1 MSYDIGIY
9 VKVEGEPIF
18 AQIAEPDY
26 SSPTY
31 NLGKMFRACMDWD
44 FEQGKYYPCTYV
56 IKALEHGIKELVARP
71 SAYDQ
76 YIPQHSDIPKS
87 MLSNHA
93 DALQVLLSLRD
104 CIIEQAEQIPVK
116 CLFMRW

>member
-18 AQIAEPDY
+18 AQIAEPEH

-31 NLGKMFRACMDWD
+31 NLGKMFRVCMDWD

-56 IKALEHGIKELVARP
+56 IKAVEHGIKELVARP

-76 YIPQHSDIPKS
+76 YNPPNGWGNIDTALQA
-87 MLSNHA
+87 MLSI
-93 DALQVLLSLRD
+93 RD
-104 CIIEQAEQIPVK
+104 CILEQAEEIPIK
-116 CLFMRW
+116 CLFIRW